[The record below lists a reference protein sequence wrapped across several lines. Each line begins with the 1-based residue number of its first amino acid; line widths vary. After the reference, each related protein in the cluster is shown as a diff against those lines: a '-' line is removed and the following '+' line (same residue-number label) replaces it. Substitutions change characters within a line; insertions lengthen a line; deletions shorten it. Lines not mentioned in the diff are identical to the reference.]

1 MGEAGKI
8 GAEQLLLGTMLG
20 MFILSLGIVI
30 FFVVYQRRL
39 LKQQKAH
46 QQKEADYQQQLLR
59 ANFQSQERERNRIGK
74 DLHDEVG
81 VLLTTTK
88 LYFQYLDPK
97 TDPAKFEELKAKSFK
112 LLEES
117 MATVRRVSHDLRPVV
132 LERMGLV
139 EAIDNMASQ
148 VNASDQLKI
157 NFSHDFNKDIDEEY
171 ALNWYRIAQELVNN
185 TMKHAQA
192 TTVNIE
198 LKASE
203 DHLKMLYSDDGKG
216 VSGDFQA
223 FEGLGIQNIKS
234 RISLMAGEVHLV
246 NGAEKGFKIHLSSKL
261 KPSTK

>member
-8 GAEQLLLGTMLG
+8 SADQLLLGTMLG
-20 MFILSLGIVI
+20 MFILSLCIVI
-30 FFVVYQRRL
+30 FFVIYQRRL

-46 QQKEADYQQQLLR
+46 QEKETEYQQQLLR

-97 TDPAKFEELKAKSFK
+97 TDPSKFEELKAKSFS

-139 EAIDNMASQ
+139 EAIDNIASQ
-148 VNASDQLKI
+148 VNASEQLKI
-157 NFSHDFNKDIDEEY
+157 NFSHDFNESIDDEY

-185 TMKHAQA
+185 TIKHAEA
-192 TTVNIE
+192 SVINMD
-198 LKASE
+198 LK
-203 DHLKMLYSDDGKG
+203 
-216 VSGDFQA
+216 VSGDLVEMQYSDNGKGMSSDFMA
-223 FEGLGIQNIKS
+223 NEGLGIQNIKS

-246 NGAEKGFKIHLSSKL
+246 KGEEKGFRIHLTSKL
-261 KPSTK
+261 KPNTK